1 MEIEFSEK
9 ISTQL
14 SAALLATP
22 EELAS
27 SDELASGYEPET
39 ASWEVIVK
47 YIGDIDGIK
56 EEFPS
61 VIITKLLG
69 NYAVLII
76 EEALVNRVAMRD
88 EIIYMEK
95 PKQFNYGVYQASQT
109 SCITPVRNSP
119 YNLSGRGVLVAIID
133 SGIYYAHPDFIENGR
148 SRIEFLWDQTIPAGN
163 NDASDYD
170 PDSTVS
176 DISNALADKNNVPFG
191 TLYDRDTITAAI
203 NATTY
208 VGRQTICPSVD
219 ISGHGTHVAGIA
231 AGNGNASNGTYRG
244 VAYES
249 SLIVVKLATSGGS
262 MFPTTTQIMLA
273 VDFCIR
279 KSIELNMPIS
289 INLSFGTNSGSH
301 SGTSLLETYI
311 DFIAENYRCSI
322 IAGSGNDGTGY
333 SHAGGSS
340 YPAAAEFTIGEYEPS
355 LSLYFWKKYWDEIQ
369 IQLVSPDGTSISVP
383 DTLSNFGKG
392 FSYRYELDW
401 TNIYITGGGPS
412 PHSPFQEIY
421 IEFSAGNGSY
431 ITSGIWQ
438 LRLSPISVKDG
449 TWDIWLP
456 SVSLRGAQTAFI
468 YATPDITLTIPS
480 TAMNVITVGAY
491 DSRANRIAAFSG
503 RGFTWAF
510 DQIKPDLVAPGVDIV
525 SCSVSGG
532 YTAKTGTSMAA
543 PFVTGSA
550 ALLME
555 WGIVMGNDRYMY
567 GEKLKACLIKGSR
580 ENIYS
585 AAFSENRSS
594 RNLPTDVKYPNPV
607 TGWGKLCLLDSIP

>member
-27 SDELASGYEPET
+27 SDELSSGYRPAT
-39 ASWEVIVK
+39 TSWEVIVK
-47 YIGDIDGIK
+47 YIGDIDNIK

-61 VIITKLLG
+61 VVITKLLG

-76 EEALVNRVAMRD
+76 EETLVNRVAMRD

-95 PKQFNYGVYQASQT
+95 PKHFNYGVYQASQA
-109 SCITPVRNSP
+109 SCITPVRSAP
-119 YNLSGRGVLVAIID
+119 YNLSGRGVLVGIID
-133 SGIYYAHPDFIENGR
+133 SGIYFAHPDFIEDGK
-148 SRIEFLWDQTIPAGN
+148 SRIEYLWDQTIPAGN
-163 NDASDYD
+163 SDA
-170 PDSTVS
+170 
-176 DISNALADKNNVPFG
+176 LNVPFG
-191 TLYDRDTITAAI
+191 SLYDKDTITAAI
-203 NATTY
+203 NAETY
-208 VGRQTICPSVD
+208 AERQEICPSVD
-219 ISGHGTHVAGIA
+219 ISGHGTHIAGIA
-231 AGNGNASNGTYRG
+231 VGNGNASNGTYRG

-249 SLIVVKLATSGGS
+249 SLIIVKLATSGGS

-279 KSIELNMPIS
+279 RSIELNMPIS

-301 SGTSLLETYI
+301 SGTSLIETYL

-340 YPAAAEFTIGEYEPS
+340 YPAATEFTIGQYEPS
-355 LSLYFWKKYWDEIQ
+355 LSLYFWKKYWDEIRL
-369 IQLVSPDGTSISVP
+369 QLVSPDGETISVP
-383 DTLSNFGKG
+383 DSLANSGKG
-392 FSYRYELDW
+392 FSYRYEINR

-412 PHSPFQEIY
+412 PYSPFQEIY
-421 IEFSAGNGSY
+421 IEFSADNFSY

-438 LRLSPISVKDG
+438 IRLTPIDVKDG

-456 SVSLRGAQTAFI
+456 AASLRTAQTSFV

-491 DSRANRIAAFSG
+491 DSRTNRIAAFSG

-510 DQIKPDLVAPGVDIV
+510 DQIKPDIVAPGVDIV
-525 SCSVSGG
+525 SCSASGG

-555 WGIVMGNDRYMY
+555 WGIVMENDRYMY
-567 GEKLKACLIKGSR
+567 GDKLKACLIKGAR
-580 ENIYS
+580 GNIYS
-585 AAFSENRSS
+585 SS
-594 RNLPTDVKYPNPV
+594 FTGNPTSGNLSTDVKYPNPV
-607 TGWGKLCLLDSIP
+607 TGWGTLCLLDSIP